1 MGGIEMDKRW
11 PIVGITLLMI
21 VLIYNFLTMIF
32 KSDQKRFSHDRIYV
46 DYSDYRH
53 GSKPVKAGSG
63 STAAPAHP
71 NAYRA
76 SREAREIK
84 KTMFS
89 NVMTATISS
98 YNTYMNEALKD
109 VPPPTASFPKP
120 KANQQYEQMM
130 ALANQSVPAF
140 QAGLQYFASG
150 NYERALTSFNDALNS
165 VDQMDV
171 KHRVDIH
178 SMMAECYLKM
188 KNDDGYI
195 QNKIRQVR
203 MERRLKKIL
212 QDTFPEKQDKLAIFD
227 WSTTQEASKQLL
239 RMRSLASRSDSPE
252 LQVMLKRAELDLEV
266 ARKVTQ

>member
-1 MGGIEMDKRW
+1 MDKRW
-11 PIVGITLLMI
+11 PVIGITILMI
-21 VLIYNFLTMIF
+21 VLIYNFLTTIF

-53 GSKPVKAGSG
+53 GSKTGKTGTT
-63 STAAPAHP
+63 STTSAHP
-71 NAYRA
+71 NAYKA
-76 SREAREIK
+76 AREAREIK
-84 KTMFS
+84 KSMFQ

-109 VPPPTASFPKP
+109 KPSPTADYPKP
-120 KANQQYEQMM
+120 RTNPQYDQMM
-130 ALANQSVPAF
+130 ELSRQSVPAF
-140 QAGLQYFASG
+140 QAGLQFFATG
-150 NYERALTSFNDALNS
+150 DFEKALARFNEALQG

-203 MERRLKKIL
+203 MERRMKKIL
-212 QDTFPEKQDKLAIFD
+212 QDTFPDKQEKLTIFD

-239 RMRSLASRSDSPE
+239 RMRSLASRSDVPE
-252 LQVMLKRAELDLEV
+252 MQLMLKRAELDLEV

>member
-1 MGGIEMDKRW
+1 MDRRW

-21 VLIYNFLTMIF
+21 VLVYNFLTMVF

-53 GSKPVKAGSG
+53 GAKAPKSSGGSQA
-63 STAAPAHP
+63 SSHP
-71 NAYRA
+71 NAYKA
-76 SREAREIK
+76 AREAREIK
-84 KTMFS
+84 KTMFA

-98 YNTYMNEALKD
+98 YNTYMSESLKNT
-109 VPPPTASFPKP
+109 PSPTTDFAKP
-120 KANQQYEQMM
+120 RQNQQYDQMM
-130 ALANQSVPAF
+130 SLARQPLPAF
-140 QAGLQYFASG
+140 QSGLQFFASG
-150 NYERALTSFNDALNS
+150 NFDKALSSFNDALNG

-212 QDTFPEKQDKLAIFD
+212 QDTFPDKQEKLTIFD

-239 RMRSLASRSDSPE
+239 RMRSLASRGDSPE
-252 LQVMLKRAELDLEV
+252 LQLMLKRAELDLEV

>member
-1 MGGIEMDKRW
+1 MDKRW
-11 PIVGITLLMI
+11 PIVGITILMI
-21 VLIYNFLTMIF
+21 ILIYNFLTMIF

-53 GSKPVKAGSG
+53 GSKTPRESG
-63 STAAPAHP
+63 YTQSGPAHP
-71 NAYRA
+71 NSYRA
-76 SREAREIK
+76 AREAREIK

-98 YNTYMNEALKD
+98 YNSYMNESLKEM
-109 VPPPTASFPKP
+109 PSPTADFPRP
-120 KANQQYEQMM
+120 RANPQYEQVMT
-130 ALANQSVPAF
+130 LANQPVPSF
-140 QAGLQYFASG
+140 QAGLQFFAAG
-150 NYERALTSFNDALNS
+150 NFDRALSSFNDALNS

-171 KHRVDIH
+171 KHRIDIH
-178 SMMAECYLKM
+178 SMMAECYLKL

-212 QDTFPEKQDKLAIFD
+212 QDTFPDKQNQLTMFD

-239 RMRSLASRSDSPE
+239 RMRSLAARSDSPE
-252 LQVMLKRAELDLEV
+252 MNLMLKRAELDLEV

>member
-1 MGGIEMDKRW
+1 MEKRW
-11 PIVGITLLMI
+11 PIVGITILMI
-21 VLIYNFLTMIF
+21 FLIYNFLTMIF

-53 GSKPVKAGSG
+53 GSKTPRGTA
-63 STAAPAHP
+63 STPAPAHP

-76 SREAREIK
+76 AREAREIK
-84 KTMFS
+84 KAMFS

-98 YNTYMNEALKD
+98 YNAYMNESLKD
-109 VPPPTASFPKP
+109 MPVPTAHFPKP
-120 KANQQYEQMM
+120 RINSQYEQIM
-130 ALANQSVPAF
+130 ALANQSVPSF
-140 QAGLQYFASG
+140 QAGLQFFAAG
-150 NYERALTSFNDALNS
+150 NFDRALSSFNDALNS

-171 KHRVDIH
+171 KHRIDIH

-203 MERRLKKIL
+203 MERRFKKVL
-212 QDTFPEKQDKLAIFD
+212 QDTFPDKQDHLTMFD

-239 RMRSLASRSDSPE
+239 RMRSLAARSDSPE
-252 LQVMLKRAELDLEV
+252 MHLMLKRAELDLEV

>member
-1 MGGIEMDKRW
+1 MDRRW
-11 PIVGITLLMI
+11 PIVGITILMI

-53 GSKPVKAGSG
+53 GPKTPKSSG
-63 STAAPAHP
+63 TAAPSHP
-71 NAYRA
+71 NAYKA
-76 SREAREIK
+76 AREAREIK
-84 KTMFS
+84 KSMFS

-98 YNTYMNEALKD
+98 YNAYMNESLKD
-109 VPPPTASFPKP
+109 KPSTTQDFPKP
-120 KANQQYEQMM
+120 RTNPQYDQMM
-130 ALANQSVPAF
+130 GLARQSVPAF
-140 QAGLQYFASG
+140 QAGLQFFAAG
-150 NYERALTSFNDALNS
+150 NFDKALASFNDALNN

-212 QDTFPEKQDKLAIFD
+212 QDTFPDKQEKLALFD

-239 RMRSLASRSDSPE
+239 RMRSLAARGDSPE
-252 LQVMLKRAELDLEV
+252 LQLMLKRAELDLEV

>member
-1 MGGIEMDKRW
+1 MDRRW
-11 PIVGITLLMI
+11 PIVGITILMI

-53 GSKPVKAGSG
+53 GAKTPKG
-63 STAAPAHP
+63 STSSGGSSHP
-71 NAYRA
+71 NAYKA
-76 SREAREIK
+76 AREAREIK
-84 KTMFS
+84 KSMFS

-98 YNTYMNEALKD
+98 YNTYMNESLKD
-109 VPPPTASFPKP
+109 KPSPTADFPK
-120 KANQQYEQMM
+120 ARTNQQYEQMIG
-130 ALANQSVPAF
+130 LSNQSVPAF
-140 QAGLQYFASG
+140 QAGLQFFATG
-150 NYERALTSFNDALNS
+150 NFDRALSSFNDALQN

-203 MERRLKKIL
+203 MERRMKKIL
-212 QDTFPEKQDKLAIFD
+212 QDTFPDKQDKLNMFE

-252 LQVMLKRAELDLEV
+252 LQLMLKRAELDLEV